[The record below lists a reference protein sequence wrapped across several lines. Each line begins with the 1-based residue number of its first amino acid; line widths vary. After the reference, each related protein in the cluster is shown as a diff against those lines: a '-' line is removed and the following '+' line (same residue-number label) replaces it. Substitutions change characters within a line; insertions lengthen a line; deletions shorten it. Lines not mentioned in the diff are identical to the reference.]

1 LIFPWGRRAHAPG
14 DRLGHKV
21 ASLLMTPC
29 DARDR
34 LADGAYLTPGPNN
47 PAGRINASLATV
59 ILAEPV
65 ERKFLKAL
73 KNSDIEALTFPEQ
86 LAEGVRE
93 GWITAEERV
102 QLEQLRELTWDAI
115 KVDDFDTHEMEAAS
129 LHRLQQVFRAA
140 DAA

>member
-1 LIFPWGRRAHAPG
+1 MAAG
-14 DRLGHKV
+14 LGHR
-21 ASLLMTPC
+21 AAALLMTPC

-34 LADGAYLTPGPNN
+34 LADGVFLTPCENN

-86 LAEGVRE
+86 LLEGVRE
-93 GWITAEERV
+93 GWITADEKV

-115 KVDDFDTHEMEAAS
+115 SVDDFDSADLESAS
-129 LHRLQQVFRAA
+129 LKRQQHMHRAA
-140 DAA
+140 